1 MKLDKLL
8 GTGIEKNPYTGRL
21 RPEGQLLILLYAIID
36 RKGVSFVYRL
46 PLTNGTA
53 FTNLAYNFVYLLTA
67 VLMHCLYPFILRTP
81 EKGTTFWRSL
91 PVQAIVGS
99 IPRPWAF

>member
-8 GTGIEKNPYTGRL
+8 GTGIEKNSYTGRL

-36 RKGVSFVYRL
+36 RKGVPFVYRL

-53 FTNLAYNFVYLLTA
+53 FTNL
-67 VLMHCLYPFILRTP
+67 P
-81 EKGTTFWRSL
+81 
-91 PVQAIVGS
+91 
-99 IPRPWAF
+99 